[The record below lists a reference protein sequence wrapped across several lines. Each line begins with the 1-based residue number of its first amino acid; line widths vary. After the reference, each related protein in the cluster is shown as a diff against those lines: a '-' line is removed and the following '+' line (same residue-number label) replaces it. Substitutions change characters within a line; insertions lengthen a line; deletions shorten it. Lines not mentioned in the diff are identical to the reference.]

1 MSHCTLGLQD
11 GFTSAVLHDRLV
23 KQSAEHAG
31 DSMALHELND
41 DLITVGMQEDTPRPD
56 GL

>member
-41 DLITVGMQEDTPRPD
+41 DLITVGMQEDTPLPD

>member
-23 KQSAEHAG
+23 KQSTEHAC